1 MTEMQFAICVKNDGF
16 EASLQIRKIYYLISD
31 NEAKSLGLLRVKD
44 ESGDDYLFPEDFFV
58 PLDLPSPIQARLNQ
72 IT

>member
-31 NEAKSLGLLRVKD
+31 NEAKSHGLLRVKD

>member
-1 MTEMQFAICVKNDGF
+1 MQFAICVKNDGF

-31 NEAKSLGLLRVKD
+31 NEAKSHGLLRVKD